1 MITCLKACKII
12 ILYLVLPGSKL
23 IPECGVIGAPPVSPK
38 TFQEYVI
45 PFWFRESIFR
55 QDADLG
61 FLSDQSRST
70 DNTGKLIWINVSVYH

>member
-1 MITCLKACKII
+1 M
-12 ILYLVLPGSKL
+12 LYLVLPGSKL
-23 IPECGVIGAPPVSPK
+23 IPECGIIGAPPVSPK

-70 DNTGKLIWINVSVYH
+70 DNTGKITLMNIVVYH